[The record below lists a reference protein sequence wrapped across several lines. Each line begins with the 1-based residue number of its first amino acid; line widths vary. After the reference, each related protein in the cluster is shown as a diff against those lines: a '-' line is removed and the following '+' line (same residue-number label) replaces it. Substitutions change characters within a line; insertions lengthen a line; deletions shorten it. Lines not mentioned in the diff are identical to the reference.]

1 MPMIPV
7 TTTFIALFAITLVPL
22 TGWVGLLRGKLG
34 AFRGDGDYP
43 ALQKRIR
50 IHGNLIE
57 NAPAMALVLGAA
69 EILGMASWILW
80 LAVCSFLIGRVMH
93 YFVFDKTVRA
103 GAMSLTQFPAALLGL
118 WCLYMVYLA

>member
-22 TGWVGLLRGKLG
+22 TGWVGVLRGKLG
-34 AFRGDGDYP
+34 AFRGDDDNP
-43 ALQKRIR
+43 VLQKRIR

-69 EILGMASWILW
+69 EILGMTSWILW
-80 LAVCSFLIGRVMH
+80 LAVCSFFVGRVLH
-93 YFVFDKTVRA
+93 YIVFDKTVRA
-103 GAMSLTQFPAALLGL
+103 GAMSLTQFPAALLGT